1 MRLHRRLRFLIP
13 MVAAAAVLSACSSS
27 AEGEQ
32 ATSLRLGYFPNLTHA
47 AAVLG
52 VADGLFD
59 SELEPLGATLEPTVF
74 NAGPD
79 AVTALFGDSIDI
91 AYIGPN
97 PTINAYVESGGEA
110 VKVIAGAASGG
121 AALVVRDGIESSA
134 DLVGAKLAT
143 PQLGNTQDV
152 ALRFWLQEQ
161 GLSAD
166 INGGGDVSI
175 LPQSNADGLTA
186 FTLGNIDG
194 AWVPEP
200 WVSEYV
206 KAGAKVLVDETSIWP
221 DGQFITTNI
230 VVRSAFLEANPDLVT
245 AFLKGHLAAI
255 NAIEADPAAAQA
267 VVRGAISD
275 LTGADIDEAVFAS
288 AWGNVRYTWD
298 PLPATLKRSAEH
310 AISVGL
316 LESAGVDAIGG
327 VDGFDNLYDLTLLN
341 ALLEESGEE
350 ALAP

>member
-1 MRLHRRLRFLIP
+1 MRIP
-13 MVAAAAVLSACSSS
+13 LKARWLAATAAAALLLSACSSTS
-27 AEGEQ
+27 AEEQ

-47 AAVLG
+47 PAVLG
-52 VADGLFD
+52 VADGLFAK
-59 SELEPLGATLEPTVF
+59 ELAPLSVSLEPTVF

-79 AVTALFGDSIDI
+79 VVTALFGDSIDI

-121 AALVVRDGIESSA
+121 AALVVADGINSA
-134 DLVGAKLAT
+134 SDLVGKKLAT

-152 ALRFWLQEQ
+152 ALRYWLQEQ
-161 GLSAD
+161 GLETD
-166 INGGGDVSI
+166 VNGGGDVSI

-186 FTLGNIDG
+186 FTLGNVDG
-194 AWVPEP
+194 AWVPQP

-206 KAGAKVLVDETSIWP
+206 KAGAKVLVDETSLWP
-221 DGQFITTNI
+221 NGQFVTTNI
-230 VVRSAFLEANPDLVT
+230 IVRTAFLEANPDLVT

-255 NAIEADPAAAQA
+255 AAIEADPTSAQA
-267 VVRGAISD
+267 VVRAAISE
-275 LTGADIDEAVFAS
+275 LTGAEIDETVFAT
-288 AWGNVRYTWD
+288 AWDNVVYTSD

-310 AISVGL
+310 AIAVGL
-316 LESAGVDAIGG
+316 LETAGVDALGG

-341 ALLEESGEE
+341 ALLQEAGEE
-350 ALAP
+350 PLAP